1 MTSRIEK
8 IVVVGGDLAA
18 WIVAAALAKGLTG
31 QQTQVTVVEREY
43 QLDRFADNAAA
54 SILLFL
60 HYLNIDERDFVR
72 ETSASLNLG
81 AAYEDWST
89 AGQDFIH
96 AFGAY
101 GSMFERVEFQHFAT
115 KAHLAGDASPFDA
128 YSVGAMAARLGRFA
142 HPIAKQDSVLGQIPY
157 SLSVDNEKARR
168 YLKAYALSKGVSHVD
183 ADVVSTATHATS
195 GNIESLSLSN
205 GDTVSGEFFFD
216 CSGREGRLIDEC
228 LGVSMIDWSHWLPY
242 DRRVSVR
249 QANTSPTPPHTTLQ
263 RLDEGWIRVIPLRD
277 SVVAEL
283 HYQSDITSAA
293 SATSVSRDAAGAGG
307 EHDVLHASIEHGCRK
322 KFWSKNCV
330 AIGAAAG
337 DIGDFVINRHHLAQ
351 SAILRWLDH
360 YPTKDC
366 LSALAT
372 DYNRACHSEY
382 ARILD
387 AHVLHFASASP
398 GTSRFWQNAGQVAL
412 PESLQH
418 KLDLFRSRGNFAFY
432 EAETLLP
439 QSWISLLIGLGYWPE
454 RYDPLADEA
463 TDRQVQDMLANIR
476 VQIREAVLQ
485 LPDYYEYW
493 THYCERH
500 ARK

>member
-1 MTSRIEK
+1 MTSQIEK

-18 WIVAAALAKGLTG
+18 WIVAAALAKGLAG
-31 QQTQVTVVEREY
+31 QQTQVTVVERDY
-43 QLDRFADNAAA
+43 QPDRLADNAVA

-81 AAYEDWST
+81 TAYKDWST
-89 AGQDFIH
+89 TGQDFIH

-115 KAHLAGDASPFDA
+115 KAHLSGDTSLFDE

-142 HPIAKQDSVLGQIPY
+142 HPSTTQESVLGQIPY
-157 SLSVDNEKARR
+157 SLSVDNEKVRR
-168 YLKAYALSKGVSHVD
+168 YFKAYALSKGISLVD
-183 ADVVSTATHATS
+183 ADVVSATTHATS
-195 GNIESLSLSN
+195 GHIESLSLSN
-205 GDTVSGEFFFD
+205 GDTISGEFFFD
-216 CSGREGRLIDEC
+216 CSGGEGRLIDEC

-242 DRRVSVR
+242 DRRLSLR
-249 QANTSPTPPHTTLQ
+249 QVNNSPAPPHTTLR
-263 RLDEGWIRVIPLRD
+263 RLDEGWFRVIPLRD
-277 SVVAEL
+277 AVVSEL
-283 HYQSDITSAA
+283 HYQSEFTSVTN
-293 SATSVSRDAAGAGG
+293 ATSVLRDVAGAGR
-307 EHDVLHASIEHGCRK
+307 EHDVFHAAIEHGCREEL
-322 KFWSKNCV
+322 WSKNCV

-366 LSALAT
+366 FSALAK
-372 DYNRACHSEY
+372 DFNRACHSEY

-387 AHVLHFASASP
+387 AHVLHLVSANP
-398 GTSRFWQNAGQVAL
+398 GTSRFWQSASKVAA

-418 KLDLFRSRGNFAFY
+418 KLDLFCSRGNFAFY

-454 RYDPLADEA
+454 RYDPLADQA
-463 TDRQVQDMLANIR
+463 TDQQVKDMLANMR
-476 VQIREAVLQ
+476 LQIREAVLH
-485 LPDYYEYW
+485 LPDHIEYW
-493 THYCERH
+493 THYCDRH